1 NDLTYSIMIPSTAP
15 AFAESSMSIYETL
28 HLAIRNVLIA
38 NGEDVKLAT
47 VAALSERRDE
57 VDSAVRDRRYNKDSC
72 FANPVRA
79 DVLSNGRKVAG
90 AAQRRTRRGLL
101 QQGSIQGIQL
111 ANKFADQFASE
122 LCSECYHKTL
132 DEHLISRAHEIAGDK
147 YGAQVWLRKR

>member
-1 NDLTYSIMIPSTAP
+1 
-15 AFAESSMSIYETL
+15 MSIYETL

-101 QQGSIQGIQL
+101 QQGSIQDVHLAEDFQKTFASQL
-111 ANKFADQFASE
+111 SDNCREQTISQRVLQRAREIADQ
-122 LCSECYHKTL
+122 
-132 DEHLISRAHEIAGDK
+132 K
-147 YGAQVWLRKR
+147 YVTAAWLRRR